1 MDRSEIRSRIFGHA
15 NISRICINCVKSD
28 RFRSATEQ
36 LISGGS
42 RLFANANQLVSG
54 TNQLVSGNNQL
65 ITGTNQLISGTNQ
78 LIRRFDQL
86 WHGIVG
92 WLGSVAVLLPVVVG
106 GLGSRGAGVPDPRG
120 GAHGAGPTT
129 SGRTSSGY
137 TRPGSSWSRQP
148 RDAAAWPRYTAA
160 AGRPRNAAVLAHW
173 VRFGKGSCWG
183 LDLWRGNCSG
193 GAKVR
198 ARHTTRTL

>member
-1 MDRSEIRSRIFGHA
+1 MDRSEIRTRIIGHA

-28 RFRSATEQ
+28 RFRSAAEQ

-54 TNQLVSGNNQL
+54 TNQLVSGTNQL

-129 SGRTSSGY
+129 SG
-137 TRPGSSWSRQP
+137 
-148 RDAAAWPRYTAA
+148 
-160 AGRPRNAAVLAHW
+160 
-173 VRFGKGSCWG
+173 
-183 LDLWRGNCSG
+183 
-193 GAKVR
+193 
-198 ARHTTRTL
+198 

>member
-28 RFRSATEQ
+28 RFRSAAEQ

-54 TNQLVSGNNQL
+54 TKQLVSGTNHLVSGTNQLVSGTNQL

-92 WLGSVAVLLPVVVG
+92 WLGSVTVLLPVVVG

-129 SGRTSSGY
+129 SGWTSSGY
-137 TRPGSSWSRQP
+137 TRPKINVSNKSSISVRLCLSRQNP
-148 RDAAAWPRYTAA
+148 CSMNRT
-160 AGRPRNAAVLAHW
+160 
-173 VRFGKGSCWG
+173 FQ
-183 LDLWRGNCSG
+183 LWCLMHNLS
-193 GAKVR
+193 KKS
-198 ARHTTRTL
+198 